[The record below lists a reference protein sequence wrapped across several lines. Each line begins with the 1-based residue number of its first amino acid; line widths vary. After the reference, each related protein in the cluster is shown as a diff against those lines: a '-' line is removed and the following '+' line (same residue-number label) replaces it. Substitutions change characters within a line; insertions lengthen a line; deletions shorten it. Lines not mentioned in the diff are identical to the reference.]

1 MCTVISESTEKIV
14 LLAHCFFV
22 DTYVKLCIKQMYE
35 KKFNFPSCSFSPLT
49 VDVDKEK
56 GQITLT
62 EEFSSKM
69 AAATDGGMDSLSK
82 KTVEHLENDLE
93 KHDPTILGILVAV
106 VIGIISICEYIYIII
121 SCE

>member
-1 MCTVISESTEKIV
+1 
-14 LLAHCFFV
+14 
-22 DTYVKLCIKQMYE
+22 MYE
-35 KKFNFPSCSFSPLT
+35 KNSIFPPVVFPLT
-49 VDVDKEK
+49 VDENKEK

-69 AAATDGGMDSLSK
+69 AAATDGGMNSLSK

-106 VIGIISICEYIYIII
+106 AIGIISICE
-121 SCE
+121 